1 MAKTKPAKTA
11 ETASVPTITLAD
23 IVAATK
29 GDAGH
34 LYTPVEVHKPLV
46 ASGDVEVNPEMAN
59 EQGWLATRATEQAM
73 NANQN
78 QTAQSQPETAKPK
91 FEIESNI
98 VVPERKRNS
107 SGLRAGRTP
116 IYPFDALEIGQSF
129 FVPDADGKSA
139 HKSMASTLSGVN
151 LRYSE
156 EIAGQ
161 TRVNRKGVTVP
172 ATKQTRKYVSFDT
185 ERTIDEKLA
194 TQTGLA
200 VGTVQKGARI
210 FRVALDA

>member
-1 MAKTKPAKTA
+1 MAKNKPASAPAAQTA
-11 ETASVPTITLAD
+11 TITLAD

-29 GDAGH
+29 GEQGYMYA
-34 LYTPVEVHKPLV
+34 PREVLEPLV
-46 ASGDVEVNPEMAN
+46 QSGDVIVNHDEGAN
-59 EQGWLATRATEQAM
+59 EQGWFMAKATSKALGV
-73 NANQN
+73 
-78 QTAQSQPETAKPK
+78 TAEDSAKTETAKPK

-107 SGLRAGRTP
+107 TGLRAGRTP

-151 LRYSE
+151 TRYSE
-156 EIAGQ
+156 EVPGQ
-161 TRVNRKGVTVP
+161 TRVNRKGATVP

-185 ERTIDEKLA
+185 DRTIDEKLA
-194 TQTGLA
+194 QSTGLA